1 MSETYWIIS
10 AVLAVLIGIGF
21 AIRITEHFLTESN
34 NVGDYA
40 GKFSDFSKGF
50 TVVGRSSLPN
60 PKVTPEVRRIESVL
74 RQRRDE
80 AMNEKNKV
88 NGQLFH

>member
-1 MSETYWIIS
+1 MSETYWIIC

-40 GKFSDFSKGF
+40 GKFSDFSEGF
-50 TVVGRSSLPN
+50 TVVGRCSMPN
-60 PKVTPEVRRIESVL
+60 SKVTPEVGGIERVL
-74 RQRRDE
+74 RERRAE
-80 AMNEKNKV
+80 AKNVKRV